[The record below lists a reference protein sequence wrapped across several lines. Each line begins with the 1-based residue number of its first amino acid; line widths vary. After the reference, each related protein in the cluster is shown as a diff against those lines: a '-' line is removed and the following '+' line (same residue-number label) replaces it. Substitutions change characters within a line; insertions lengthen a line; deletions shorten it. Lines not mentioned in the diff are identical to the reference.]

1 MVTDSTTISLPPPP
15 TDKPDALYE
24 FVDGEWKETPRMGAL
39 AGFLASILVSEL
51 NAFARSKRRGFA
63 VTEVLFRL
71 HPNGPARR
79 PDVAFVASDRS
90 PFTAPEMDDPP
101 AFDVVP
107 NLAVEVVS
115 PSNGFDEVIAKI
127 RDYFFA
133 GVQLVWVVIPRQ
145 RQVYAYESPEQ
156 VRILS
161 EKHELDGGAMLPG
174 FRLPLADLFT
184 VPVSPPPEGGPGKEG
199 AP

>member
-1 MVTDSTTISLPPPP
+1 MAPVTMRLPAPPV
-15 TDKPDALYE
+15 DKPDSLYE
-24 FVDGEWKETPRMGAL
+24 FIDGEWKETPRMGAL

-51 NAFARSKRRGFA
+51 NAFARPKRSGFA
-63 VTEVLFRL
+63 VSEVLFRL
-71 HPNGPARR
+71 APEGPARR
-79 PDVAFVASDRS
+79 PDVAFVTADRS
-90 PFTAPEMDDPP
+90 PFSTPLLEDPP

-115 PSNGFDEVIAKI
+115 PTNGFDEVIAKI

-133 GVQLVWVVIPRQ
+133 GVQLVWVIIPSQ

-161 EKHELDGGAMLPG
+161 EKHELDGGTVLPG
-174 FRLPLADLFT
+174 FRLPLADLFA
-184 VPVSPPPEGGPGKEG
+184 VPASPTSGGQAGKED